1 MILNKKYKEEI
12 NKIVMNDHMK
22 KRILQNVL
30 ATNEN
35 NNSPEK
41 NMKVKTTIPKVKK
54 YNNHKRNMQMVAAC
68 FAVVL
73 CLSVVKNYPML
84 FKPVPNDLAQ
94 KETAESHEDENNDL
108 KTSDD
113 NEYVYN
119 KDSKE
124 IPSKID
130 KENQDLDQNNN
141 NYNDGND
148 YLKEEND
155 KRLKTW
161 QEEKDKNNV
170 QWNSN
175 SEVQKSQ
182 TSQNNNDKPIENSNI
197 SSKTKIEEDIT
208 NKENKNSTTTEQKIN
223 DGDIKQNRMLENN
236 TDNSVLSA
244 SVPTEKDLNYTQEY
258 KTLEEAEKA
267 LNLTINPLKIL
278 PEGFKMENISVIG
291 NEIMQINYN
300 DGNSNI
306 TFRAGKIIDNISG
319 DYNGYEVKNTS
330 TVNGINVYLEGNK
343 SKEYKLAVWEKDG
356 ISYSISAENGM
367 NEKTIL
373 DMIS

>member
-84 FKPVPNDLAQ
+84 FKPVPNDLAK

-124 IPSKID
+124 IPSNID

-155 KRLKTW
+155 KRLKTG

-170 QWNSN
+170 QWNS
-175 SEVQKSQ
+175 SLEVQKSQ

-197 SSKTKIEEDIT
+197 SSKTKIEEDIN
-208 NKENKNSTTTEQKIN
+208 NKENKIPTSTEQKIK

-291 NEIMQINYN
+291 NEIIQINYN

-319 DYNGYEVKNTS
+319 DYNGYQVKDTIR
-330 TVNGINVYLEGNK
+330 VNGINVNLEGNK
-343 SKEYKLAVWEKDG
+343 SKEYNSAVWEMDG
-356 ISYSISAENGM
+356 MSYSISAENGM
-367 NEKTIL
+367 DEKTIL
-373 DMIS
+373 DMIL

>member
-1 MILNKKYKEEI
+1 
-12 NKIVMNDHMK
+12 
-22 KRILQNVL
+22 
-30 ATNEN
+30 
-35 NNSPEK
+35 
-41 NMKVKTTIPKVKK
+41 
-54 YNNHKRNMQMVAAC
+54 MQMVAAC

-155 KRLKTW
+155 KRLKTG

-170 QWNSN
+170 QWNS
-175 SEVQKSQ
+175 SLEVQKSQ

-197 SSKTKIEEDIT
+197 SSKTKIEEDIN
-208 NKENKNSTTTEQKIN
+208 NKENKIPTSTEQKIK

-291 NEIMQINYN
+291 NEIIQINYN

-306 TFRAGKIIDNISG
+306 TLRAGKIIDNISG
-319 DYNGYEVKNTS
+319 DYNGYQVKDTIR
-330 TVNGINVYLEGNK
+330 VNGINVNLEGNK
-343 SKEYKLAVWEKDG
+343 SKEYNSAVWEMDG
-356 ISYSISAENGM
+356 MSYSISSENGM
-367 NEKTIL
+367 DEKTIL
-373 DMIS
+373 DMIL

>member
-155 KRLKTW
+155 KRLKTG

-170 QWNSN
+170 QWNS
-175 SEVQKSQ
+175 SLEVQKSQ

-197 SSKTKIEEDIT
+197 SSKTKIEEDIN
-208 NKENKNSTTTEQKIN
+208 NKENKIPTSTEQKIK

-244 SVPTEKDLNYTQEY
+244 SVPTEKALNYSQEY

-278 PEGFKMENISVIG
+278 PEGFKMENISVIE
-291 NEIMQINYN
+291 NEIIQVEYT
-300 DGNSNI
+300 DGNNNI

-319 DYNGYEVKNTS
+319 DYNGYQVKDTIR
-330 TVNGINVYLEGNK
+330 VNGINVNLEGNK
-343 SKEYKLAVWEKDG
+343 SKEYNSAVWEMDG
-356 ISYSISAENGM
+356 MSYSISAENGM
-367 NEKTIL
+367 DEKTIL
-373 DMIS
+373 DMIL